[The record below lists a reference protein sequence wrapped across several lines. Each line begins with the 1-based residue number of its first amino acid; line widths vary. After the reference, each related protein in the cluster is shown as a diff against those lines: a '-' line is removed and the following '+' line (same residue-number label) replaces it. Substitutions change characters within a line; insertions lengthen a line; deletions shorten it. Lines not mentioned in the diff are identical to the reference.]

1 MMDLKR
7 SNARWAAFLFLTFA
21 GLAPA
26 ETLPAPAILPNAKLV
41 LGLRVNGLLNGIS
54 DLLPPDW
61 RTHAA
66 AMLSSMPLAG
76 FDPFRDLEEVVIS
89 STGEGATP
97 PALIWL
103 RGHFPVSD
111 LAETAIMTDRGVPM
125 IRAGPDRGVIAFPDL
140 NTALAG
146 DEAEVRAALD
156 RIAKPGPLPED
167 LIERAAEL
175 RAKYDVWGFGTKPE
189 TAGLPESAA
198 EAIKPLDA
206 VQFGASLSDGLEA
219 SVRLD
224 VHSAKD
230 MANLTMA
237 IQLVETMLKAQP
249 ATKSAKLDL
258 KTEGTTI
265 RIGIAIPKEEW
276 KQALAGQR
284 DQVTRAVLAQIHGP
298 GLPPSTMRLV
308 TPKPPAIQATAVK
321 MEPAPASVLPV
332 PEPVVKPVTKIVSA
346 EDGSTVIVTLP
357 GHK

>member
-1 MMDLKR
+1 
-7 SNARWAAFLFLTFA
+7 
-21 GLAPA
+21 
-26 ETLPAPAILPNAKLV
+26 
-41 LGLRVNGLLNGIS
+41 
-54 DLLPPDW
+54 
-61 RTHAA
+61 
-66 AMLSSMPLAG
+66 
-76 FDPFRDLEEVVIS
+76 
-89 STGEGATP
+89 
-97 PALIWL
+97 
-103 RGHFPVSD
+103 
-111 LAETAIMTDRGVPM
+111 M
-125 IRAGPDRGVIAFPDL
+125 IRAGPDREVIAFPDV

-156 RIAKPGPLPED
+156 RIANPGPLPED

-206 VQFGASLSDGLEA
+206 VQFGASLGDGLEA

-237 IQLVETMLKAQP
+237 IQLVESMIKAQP
-249 ATKSAKLDL
+249 ATQSAKLDL
-258 KTEGTTI
+258 KTEGNTI

-308 TPKPPAIQATAVK
+308 TPKPPAIQATAAK
-321 MEPAPASVLPV
+321 MEAAPASVPPV
-332 PEPVVKPVTKIVSA
+332 PEPVVKPMTKIASA